1 MARPRRA
8 EFHPRLA
15 EFRRRAG
22 LTQEQVAEQ
31 IGISAEMVRRHE
43 HGDNMPVPLYR
54 QRYCQLFGAT
64 DQELGFRPSTR
75 PAGPS
80 LAMNAG
86 AQTGCEH
93 RGTVAAICIPVV
105 EFGDVEYLQSV
116 RDHIREIV
124 ALDNVFGGADLV
136 RLSTRFFRTL
146 HNQLGAGAY
155 DQKLERDLH
164 AAAGE
169 LAEVVG
175 WLAYDAEDH
184 DLARRM
190 NQESL
195 YFTRLCGD
203 KTTELLTVQNS
214 SMHAASQGRPREA
227 LQLARSVL
235 EGDYQLSPRLRGLF
249 LMRKARALAQCEDE
263 SAVELFPQI
272 RSLFLDGVSDAD
284 PAWAWWVDERELLW
298 HEAMAQRDLGM
309 PQAVIQFER
318 SALGV
323 PTNEIRSQYVHRSY
337 LLQAQVENRSW
348 AAAESTIRE
357 IVPLPAQ
364 VASTRA
370 AVLLR
375 NVLGHLK
382 TERVRLPS
390 GLLEQASKLS
400 SALDSE

>member
-8 EFHPRLA
+8 EFHPQLA
-15 EFRRRAG
+15 AFRQRAG

-31 IGISAEMVRRHE
+31 VGISAEMVRRHE
-43 HGDNMPVPLYR
+43 HGENMPIPLYR
-54 QRYCQLFGAT
+54 KRYCQLFQATEQDLGLRPVMLPVEPIVSSGA
-64 DQELGFRPSTR
+64 GVGAASAYVSPVAPVRI
-75 PAGPS
+75 PA
-80 LAMNAG
+80 
-86 AQTGCEH
+86 
-93 RGTVAAICIPVV
+93 V
-105 EFGDVEYLQSV
+105 EFGDAEYLQSV
-116 RDHIREIV
+116 QDHIREIV
-124 ALDNVFGGADLV
+124 ALDNMFGGADLV
-136 RLSTRFFRTL
+136 RLSTRFFRAL

-155 DQKLERDLH
+155 DPKLERDFH

-169 LAEVVG
+169 LAELVG
-175 WLAYDAEDH
+175 WLAYDAEEH

-214 SMHAASQGRPREA
+214 SMHAASQGRPSEA
-227 LQLARSVL
+227 LHLARSVL
-235 EGDYQLSPRLRGLF
+235 EGDYQLSPRLHGLF
-249 LMRKARALAQCEDE
+249 LMRKARALAQCGDK

-309 PQAVIQFER
+309 PRAVTQFER
-318 SALGV
+318 SVLGV
-323 PTNEIRSQYVHRSY
+323 PTNEIRSQYVHRAY
-337 LLQAQVENRSW
+337 LLQAQVENESW
-348 AAAESTIRE
+348 ASAESTIRE
-357 IVPLPAQ
+357 IVPLPGQ

-375 NVLGHLK
+375 GVLGRLEAK
-382 TERVRLPS
+382 RVKLPS
-390 GLLEQASKLS
+390 GLLEQGSRLS
-400 SALDSE
+400 SALDSV

>member
-1 MARPRRA
+1 MARPHRA
-8 EFHPRLA
+8 EFHPQLA
-15 EFRRRAG
+15 DFRQRAG
-22 LTQEQVAEQ
+22 LTQEQVAEHV
-31 IGISAEMVRRHE
+31 GISAEMVRRHE
-43 HGDNMPVPLYR
+43 HGENMPIPLYR
-54 QRYCQLFGAT
+54 KRYCQLFQAT
-64 DQELGFRPSTR
+64 EQDLGFRPIAHPVQPIIS
-75 PAGPS
+75 GG
-80 LAMNAG
+80 AG
-86 AQTGCEH
+86 AETASAYVSP
-93 RGTVAAICIPVV
+93 VAPVHIPAF
-105 EFGDVEYLQSV
+105 EFGNADYLQSV
-116 RDHIREIV
+116 QDHIREIV

-136 RLSTRFFRTL
+136 RLSARFFRTL

-214 SMHAASQGRPREA
+214 SMHAASQGRPMEA

-249 LMRKARALAQCEDE
+249 LMRKARALAQCKDE

-375 NVLGHLK
+375 NVLAHIE
-382 TERVRLPS
+382 TERVKLPS